1 MKEYI
6 AMLLIGF
13 QLLSGSLGTG
23 INPDVS
29 SVNST
34 PTLTIE
40 PNPKFENPLNG
51 EIIEEPYTGRV
62 FASTIS
68 NVYEAIP
75 HLGVNDA
82 DIVMEMYV
90 NNSVVRC
97 LALYSDLSGVK
108 MGGVRSTRLMF
119 HQLTEMYDMILLH
132 SGGSNQVL
140 NDAKNRGFDVFNI
153 DSWDTKAY
161 KTSYR
166 NTSGGRL
173 YENSLFG
180 NGDNIISYAKAK
192 GMRVE
197 QPAGLD
203 YGLDFTDEGTPAD
216 GEAATT
222 VNISLRFDKSRK
234 DTIMKYNAELDK
246 YEFWQYTRKMVD
258 IQSGQVEAF
267 KNVIVINA
275 DIYLNGKYQ
284 MANFTK
290 GGDGWFACGGK
301 LVPITWTCASDKSPL
316 EFFLADGT
324 PLELERGNTYIAIA
338 PKGSVIEWQ

>member
-6 AMLLIGF
+6 AMILIGL
-13 QLLSGSLGTG
+13 QLLGGAAVSPNEMAAAEHSG
-23 INPDVS
+23 PA
-29 SVNST
+29 
-34 PTLTIE
+34 LTIE
-40 PNPKFENPLNG
+40 VDPKYENPLNG

-62 FASTIS
+62 FATTIS

-82 DIVMEMYV
+82 DILLEMYV

-97 LALYSDLSGVK
+97 LALYSDVSGVK

-119 HQLTEMYDMILLH
+119 HQLADMYDFILCH

-140 NDAKNRGFDVFNI
+140 NDAKNRKLDIFNI
-153 DSWDTKAY
+153 DSWDAKQY

-180 NGDNIISYAKAK
+180 NGENLVAYAASK
-192 GMRVE
+192 GMRTT
-197 QPAGLD
+197 QPAGMD
-203 YGLDFTDEGTPAD
+203 YGFNFADEGTPVN
-216 GEAATT
+216 GEAATNVT
-222 VNISLRFDKSRK
+222 ISLRFDKSRK
-234 DTIMKYNAELDK
+234 DTIMKYNADLDK
-246 YEFWQYTRKMVD
+246 YEFWQYTRKMTD
-258 IQSGQVEAF
+258 IQTGKVEAF
-267 KNVIVINA
+267 KNVLVVKA

-290 GGDGWFACGGK
+290 GGDGYYACGGK
-301 LVPITWTCASDKSPL
+301 LIPITWTCASDKSPM
-316 EFFLADGT
+316 EFFHADGT

-338 PKGSVIEWQ
+338 PKASVIEWN

>member
-13 QLLSGSLGTG
+13 QLLSGSLGAGAASG
-23 INPDVS
+23 IS

-51 EIIEEPYTGRV
+51 EIIEEPYTGRI

-82 DIVMEMYV
+82 DILMEMYV

-97 LALYSDLSGVK
+97 LALYSDLNGVR
-108 MGGVRSTRLMF
+108 MGGVRSARLMF
-119 HQLTEMYDMILLH
+119 HQLSEMYDMVLLH
-132 SGGSNQVL
+132 SGGSTQVI
-140 NDAKNRGFDVFNI
+140 NDAKVRGFDQFNI

-166 NTSGGRL
+166 NTSGGRK

-180 NGDNIISYAKAK
+180 NGENIVAYAAAQ
-192 GMRVE
+192 GMRTT
-197 QPAGLD
+197 QPAGMD
-203 YGLDFTDEGTPAD
+203 YGLDFADEGTPAS
-216 GEAATT
+216 GEAAST
-222 VNISLRFDKSRK
+222 VNISLRFDASRK
-234 DTIMKYNAELDK
+234 DTIMKYNADLDK
-246 YEFWQYTRKMVD
+246 YEFWQYNRKMTD
-258 IQSGQVEAF
+258 IQSGEAEAF
-267 KNVIVINA
+267 KNVIVMNA
-275 DIYLNGKYQ
+275 EIYLNGKYQ
-284 MANFTK
+284 MASFTK
-290 GGDGWFACGGK
+290 GGDGYFACGGK
-301 LVPITWTCASDKSPL
+301 LVPITWTCASDKSPI
-316 EFFLADGT
+316 EFFNADGT

-338 PKGSVIEWQ
+338 PQGSVIEWE